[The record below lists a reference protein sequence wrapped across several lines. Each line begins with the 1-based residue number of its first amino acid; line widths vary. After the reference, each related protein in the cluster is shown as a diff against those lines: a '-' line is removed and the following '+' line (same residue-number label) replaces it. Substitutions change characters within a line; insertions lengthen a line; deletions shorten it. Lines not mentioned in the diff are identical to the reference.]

1 MHDIEP
7 FYNWQDLY
15 NSSEDE
21 RSPFFN
27 SFHDE
32 FNYRNKVYNYYIH
45 PLWDEIG
52 SETLYAKLLFADYE
66 EGFCILEFI
75 GEWNDC
81 INNDIMFLK
90 RDIIEPLENQGI
102 RNFILIWEH
111 VFNFHGSDDCYYE
124 EWKEDVEDGGWVCFV
139 NTLPHVLEEMKRT
152 MIQYHIYIG
161 ESFNDIN
168 WRKMTPNYLVEFIED
183 KILS

>member
-21 RSPFFN
+21 RSPFYN
-27 SFHDE
+27 AFHDE

-52 SETLYAKLLFADYE
+52 SETLYTKLLFADYE

-90 RDIIEPLENQGI
+90 RDIIEPLEQQGI
-102 RNFILIWEH
+102 KNFILIWEH

-124 EWKEDVEDGGWVCFV
+124 EWYEEIKDERGSIFFINMQLPVLDEIKLFGIQHYV
-139 NTLPHVLEEMKRT
+139 NLGDDF
-152 MIQYHIYIG
+152 Q
-161 ESFNDIN
+161 DIN
-168 WRKMTPNYLVEFIED
+168 WRKMNPMDLMEFVAS
-183 KILS
+183 KT

>member
-27 SFHDE
+27 AFHDE

-102 RNFILIWEH
+102 YNFILIWEH

-124 EWKEDVEDGGWVCFV
+124 EWHEEIKDEQGNIFFINMQKPVLDEIKLFGIQHFV
-139 NTLPHVLEEMKRT
+139 NLGPDL
-152 MIQYHIYIG
+152 Q
-161 ESFNDIN
+161 DIN
-168 WRKMTPNYLVEFIED
+168 WRKMNPMDLMEFVAS
-183 KILS
+183 KT